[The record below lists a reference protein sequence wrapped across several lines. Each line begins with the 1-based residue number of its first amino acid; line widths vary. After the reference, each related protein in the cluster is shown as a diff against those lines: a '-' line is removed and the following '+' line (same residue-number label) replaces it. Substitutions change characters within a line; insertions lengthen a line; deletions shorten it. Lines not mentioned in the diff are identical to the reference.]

1 MYKRAFQ
8 VSESDKV
15 NGHLNS
21 MHGTVVRS
29 TTLASFILTETA
41 YQPHL
46 KLPKHAH
53 QTAYFCFVLQGTF
66 TEVYGGG
73 SRICRASSVVFH
85 PPEEIH
91 SDHFH
96 SRVRCFNL
104 QINASRQRQMSRLS
118 QPADFHGGALTHLA
132 MKLYRE
138 FREMDEVSAFVI
150 EGLALEMIAA
160 AARSVKTSSSVARPW
175 LAQAREMLHENFA
188 GGLTVASVAAAVGV
202 HPTHL
207 AREFHRYY
215 RCTIGEYVR
224 QRRVEFACRQI
235 LASDAPLS
243 EIAIAAGFFDQSHF
257 TRTFKLLTGM
267 SPTSYRKTFRAR

>member
-1 MYKRAFQ
+1 MSKRAFQ
-8 VSESDKV
+8 VSESGKV
-15 NGHLNS
+15 NRHLNS
-21 MHGTVVRS
+21 LHGTVVRS

-46 KLPKHAH
+46 KLPEHAH
-53 QTAYFCFVLQGTF
+53 QTAYFCFVLQGNF
-66 TEVYGGG
+66 TEVYGRR
-73 SRICRASSVVFH
+73 SRICRASSVIFH

-104 QINASRQRQMSRLS
+104 QIDAYPQRQMSGLS
-118 QPADFHGGALTHLA
+118 QPSDFHGGTLTYLA
-132 MKLYRE
+132 TKLYRE
-138 FREMDEVSAFVI
+138 FREMDEVSAFAI
-150 EGLALEMIAA
+150 EGLALEMMAA
-160 AARSVKTSSSVARPW
+160 AARSVKTSRNVTKPW
-175 LAQAREMLHENFA
+175 LTQAREMLHENFA
-188 GGLTVASVAAAVGV
+188 GGLTVAGVAAAVGV

-235 LASDAPLS
+235 LNSDAPLS

-257 TRTFKLLTGM
+257 ARTFKLLTGM